1 MSPFTQQ
8 QFLTVLDRD
17 DAERRF
23 HHHLDLSSLSAEV
36 IPLADA
42 LGRVL
47 AVDFRAPVDVPAF
60 DRSNVDGF
68 AVRAEDTFGA
78 AEDTPVSLTVAGD
91 TLTPGRMPTVSV
103 ASGAA
108 VAVATGA
115 VLPRGATAV
124 VMVEHTDFR
133 DGQLLLNRPAV
144 PGANVTWA
152 GTDIG
157 RGETVLLRGTVLTSR
172 ETGVLAALGVAEV
185 AVVRKPRVGIISTGD
200 ELQPPGEPPKPGCV
214 FDSNQTVIA
223 DAVRELGG
231 EAVRFGIVPDDL
243 EKLRET
249 FADALRTCDVVLLS
263 GGTSKGTGDVS
274 YRVVDEFGPPGIVA
288 HGVALKPGKPLCL
301 GICRNPS
308 PLGERG
314 SGEGESGSVTGGSE
328 TGLDS
333 HESPSPLT
341 PASLPQGRGGPAR
354 TQPLTPRGEGS
365 RQKPIP
371 VAVLP
376 GFPTSAVFT
385 FHEFLAPVIRRLAG
399 RPPDPAAVTTA
410 TISQRLNSERGRTEF
425 VLVGLA
431 DGNAI
436 PLGKGSGS
444 VTAFGRADGFVTI
457 PRHREYLEAG
467 ETVSVTL
474 IGTGSRPADVVVVGS
489 HCLGLDVILGAL
501 RDRGF
506 SAKVF
511 SVGSTA
517 GLEAVKRGECDL
529 AGIHLLD
536 PTTNEYNRPFLTPGL
551 TLIPGYARRQG
562 IVFRPDDARFLGKS
576 LAEVLA
582 SAVSDPACV
591 LANRNRGSGTRIV
604 LDLLLKGAKP
614 AGYLSEAKSHS
625 AVVAAVAQG
634 RADWGLAIEPAARE
648 YALGFLPVR
657 DERYDFVTPTE
668 RLSKPAVAAFVEALS
683 STEMAAQL
691 RELGFGGG

>member
-301 GICRNPS
+301 GVCQ
-308 PLGERG
+308 E
-314 SGEGESGSVTGGSE
+314 
-328 TGLDS
+328 
-333 HESPSPLT
+333 
-341 PASLPQGRGGPAR
+341 
-354 TQPLTPRGEGS
+354 
-365 RQKPIP
+365 KP

-399 RPPDPAAVTTA
+399 RPPDPARPPRAP
-410 TISQRLNSERGRTEF
+410 RT
-425 VLVGLA
+425 
-431 DGNAI
+431 
-436 PLGKGSGS
+436 
-444 VTAFGRADGFVTI
+444 
-457 PRHREYLEAG
+457 PRPPR
-467 ETVSVTL
+467 T
-474 IGTGSRPADVVVVGS
+474 RPA
-489 HCLGLDVILGAL
+489 
-501 RDRGF
+501 R
-506 SAKVF
+506 
-511 SVGSTA
+511 
-517 GLEAVKRGECDL
+517 
-529 AGIHLLD
+529 
-536 PTTNEYNRPFLTPGL
+536 TTR
-551 TLIPGYARRQG
+551 
-562 IVFRPDDARFLGKS
+562 
-576 LAEVLA
+576 
-582 SAVSDPACV
+582 
-591 LANRNRGSGTRIV
+591 
-604 LDLLLKGAKP
+604 
-614 AGYLSEAKSHS
+614 
-625 AVVAAVAQG
+625 
-634 RADWGLAIEPAARE
+634 PAARR
-648 YALGFLPVR
+648 APVR
-657 DERYDFVTPTE
+657 ATSRASIRRRCWRWARCRWAASRASSCWPT
-668 RLSKPAVAAFVEALS
+668 S
-683 STEMAAQL
+683 SACA
-691 RELGFGGG
+691 